1 MFFWAVLTILIL
13 PENGIQ
19 GGILYPRTSEARE
32 TLTLDGIWRFVIA
45 NRSEQ
50 HKGFEEQWFQRPLQ
64 QVNYFNN

>member
-1 MFFWAVLTILIL
+1 MFFLAVLTILIL